1 MSEPTLG
8 TLEVANDLL
17 GDRAALDA
25 SFQENGYLYFQGILA
40 CPELSAVSEA
50 YIAELTRQDLVR
62 GDAEGL
68 TWTGRTMEDLDQEE
82 LHRKVDYDAFWDSPG
97 LMEVLEA
104 AYGGPV
110 FVYKQTLLRVA
121 LPTFGRYD
129 QPPHQDGYYVDSEDF
144 RTVWVPLVTIPREV
158 GGLAVA
164 RSSQRTGCREHVEH
178 PEHRLFGR
186 DYAIP
191 GVPVDTIE
199 EEWQSAAYA
208 VGDLLIFHRYL
219 VHRSQ
224 PNRSSEQ
231 VRISMDVR
239 VQPVA
244 APRGYHA
251 TNNALTIM
259 ADYKNKGKT
268 ALPAFAK

>member
-1 MSEPTLG
+1 MSEPSLG

-17 GDRAALDA
+17 GDPAALDA
-25 SFQENGYLYFQGILA
+25 SFQDNGYLYFQGILA

-82 LHRKVDYDAFWDSPG
+82 LHRKVDYDLFWDSPG

-121 LPTFGRYD
+121 IPTFGLYD
-129 QPPHQDGYYVDSEDF
+129 QPPHQDGWYVDSDDF
-144 RTVWVPLVTIPREV
+144 RTAWVPLVRIPREV

-164 RSSQRTGCREHVEH
+164 RGSHRKGRREHVAQ
-178 PEHRLFGR
+178 PDHRLFGR

-191 GVPVDTIE
+191 GVPTDTID
-199 EEWQSAAYA
+199 EEWQSAAYD
-208 VGDLLIFHRYL
+208 VGDLLTFHRYA

-224 PNRSSEQ
+224 RNYSDEQ

-239 VQPVA
+239 VQPA
-244 APRGYHA
+244 ADPRGYHA

-259 ADYKNKGKT
+259 ADYKTKGKT
-268 ALPAFAK
+268 ALPAFTK